1 MELYY
6 DKFDNE
12 SKKLIKELV
21 KENEK
26 FNNLINK
33 LKAARK
39 IIYKNSKTIQLTTEE
54 VKK

>member
-21 KENEK
+21 KESEK
-26 FNNLINK
+26 FNNLIDK

-39 IIYKNSKTIQLTTEE
+39 TINKNNKIIELTTE
-54 VKK
+54 